1 MFVKHF
7 SNITPTVLA
16 KALFETKDENKNNDL
31 TNAIISGLRD
41 LKDETDKMSED
52 EKEIEKPVKILDI
65 VKKVLEF
72 NDKI

>member
-1 MFVKHF
+1 M
-7 SNITPTVLA
+7 A